1 MLDKKLREALDLV
14 GGKAILK
21 DEDQYFVLLSLREF
35 KKICQEGVLGLTKQE
50 LVDKINNDIASWKF
64 VQEEKKMEELVPL
77 EMGDIKE
84 EEEIRYEK
92 TAQ

>member
-1 MLDKKLREALDLV
+1 MLDKKLKEALDLL

-21 DEDQYFVLLSLREF
+21 EQDQYYVLLSLKEF

-50 LVDKINNDIASWKF
+50 LIDKINNDIASWKYA
-64 VQEEKKMEELVPL
+64 QEEKHIDELLPL

-92 TAQ
+92 TA